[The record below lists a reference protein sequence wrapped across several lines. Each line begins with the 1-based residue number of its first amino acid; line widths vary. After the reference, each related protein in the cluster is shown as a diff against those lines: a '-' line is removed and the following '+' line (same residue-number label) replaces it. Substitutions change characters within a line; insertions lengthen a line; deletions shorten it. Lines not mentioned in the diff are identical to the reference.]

1 MQADL
6 NLTHEQKLGI
16 IAARDE
22 YLRVLELLQIRQV
35 PSLLVMLSH
44 APAQS

>member
-6 NLTHEQKLGI
+6 NLTHEQKLGV

-22 YLRVLELLQIRQV
+22 YLRVLELLQIQQV
-35 PSLLVMLSH
+35 PPSLTML
-44 APAQS
+44 